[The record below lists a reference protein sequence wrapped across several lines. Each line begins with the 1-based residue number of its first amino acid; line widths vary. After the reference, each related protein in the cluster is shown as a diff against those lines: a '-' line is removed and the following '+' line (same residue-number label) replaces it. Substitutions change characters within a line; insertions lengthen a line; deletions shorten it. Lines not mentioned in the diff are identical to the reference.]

1 MPKKQFSE
9 AADNPD
15 LHELADLLRSY
26 RAELLATWR
35 REVRRLP
42 AARDLDVPTLND
54 HIPDVLEE
62 LAGALVSGETQSV
75 MDLQLEHSPK
85 VHGTSRFRAGFDI
98 VEVVAEYNIIQEL
111 VQGLGEQNGIAWA
124 GDVSRIVNRVFDRA
138 IASAV
143 DTFARQKTLEIQQ
156 RREEHLA
163 FIMHDLK
170 TPLAAMAT
178 ARILLQRHL
187 PVNAQTGTVR

>member
-1 MPKKQFSE
+1 MPNQRFSE
-9 AADNPD
+9 IADDPD
-15 LHELADLLRSY
+15 LHKLADLLRRH

-62 LAGALVSGETQSV
+62 LAAALVSGETQSV

-85 VHGTSRFRAGFDI
+85 VHGTARFRAGFDI

-111 VQGLGEQNGIAWA
+111 VQGLGERNGIAWA
-124 GDVSRIVNRVFDRA
+124 GDVSKIVNRV
-138 IASAV
+138 
-143 DTFARQKTLEIQQ
+143 
-156 RREEHLA
+156 
-163 FIMHDLK
+163 
-170 TPLAAMAT
+170 
-178 ARILLQRHL
+178 
-187 PVNAQTGTVR
+187 